1 MKNSIIINSKINSYN
16 KTINVSG
23 DKSLSIRWALMA
35 SIAIGKSKAFNLLN
49 SDDVKS
55 TLKVLRQLGV
65 NIYTNKHYCEIE
77 GKGLDGYKF
86 KKNLKLNAGNSG
98 TLARL
103 IAGLLIKSPY
113 KIKLIGDKSLSRR
126 DFKRVIEPLNK
137 FGVTFFPKKKY
148 SLPLYIKGSNY
159 IRPINYKE
167 EKGSAQCKSLVMLA
181 SLLSPGTTK
190 IKAKKSRNHTEI
202 LFKQLNIPIK
212 VKSSKNY
219 DYIDVSS
226 SNIDCLNYKIPG
238 DISSSAFFIVL
249 TLLSKNSKLIIKNV
263 NTNPTRIGVI
273 KILNKMG
280 AKIKYKNLKIY
291 MGEKVADI
299 HVKSCKKFKSIDC
312 SPFLNSSA
320 IDEFLIIFLVSAKA
334 NGTSTFRKLGEL
346 NQKESPRL
354 NIGSKILNLM
364 GIKTILKKDSIKII
378 GNPNLNLDKSF
389 EIKNFY
395 KDHRVFMMCVIAALV
410 FGGKWKINDKDSINS
425 SFPDFLNKIQ
435 ILKQ

>member
-148 SLPLYIKGSNY
+148 SLPLYIKGSDY

-202 LFKQLNIPIK
+202 LFRKLNIPIK

-219 DYIDVSS
+219 DYIEVSS

>member
-1 MKNSIIINSKINSYN
+1 MKNSIVINSKINSYN
-16 KTINVSG
+16 KAISVSG

-35 SIAIGKSKAFNLLN
+35 SIAIGKSKAFNLLD

-55 TLKVLRQLGV
+55 TLKILRQLGI
-65 NIYTNKHYCEIE
+65 NIYTNKNYCEIN
-77 GKGLDGYKF
+77 GKGIDGFKF
-86 KKNLKLNAGNSG
+86 RKNLELNAGNSG

-103 IAGLLIKSPY
+103 IAALLIKSPY
-113 KIKLIGDKSLSRR
+113 KIKLIGDKSLKRR

-137 FGVTFFPKKKY
+137 FGATFYPKNKY
-148 SLPLYIKGSNY
+148 SLPLYIKGSEY
-159 IRPINYKE
+159 IRPINYEE

-181 SLLSPGTTK
+181 SLLSPGITK

-202 LFKQLNIPIK
+202 LFKKLNIPIK
-212 VKSSKNY
+212 IKSSKNF
-219 DYIDVSS
+219 DFIEVAS

-249 TLLSKNSKLIIKNV
+249 TLLAKNSKLIIKNV
-263 NTNPTRIGVI
+263 NINPTRIGVI

-280 AKIKYKNLKIY
+280 AKIKFKNLKNY
-291 MGEKVADI
+291 MGEKIADI
-299 HVKSCKKFKSIDC
+299 HVKSCNKFKSIDC

-334 NGTSTFRKLGEL
+334 NGTSTFRKLEEL

-435 ILKQ
+435 ILRQ

>member
-1 MKNSIIINSKINSYN
+1 MNNTIFINSKINSFD
-16 KTINVSG
+16 KTIYISG

-35 SIAIGKSKAFNLLN
+35 SIAIGKSRAFNLLN

-55 TLKVLRQLGV
+55 TIKILRQLGV
-65 NIYTNKHYCEIE
+65 NIFKNKNYCEIN
-77 GKGLDGYKF
+77 GRGIDGFKF
-86 KKNLKLNAGNSG
+86 KKNLQLNAGNSG

-103 IAGLLIKSPY
+103 IAGLLIRSPY

-126 DFKRVIEPLNK
+126 DFKRVIEPLKK
-137 FGVTFFPKKKY
+137 FGATFYPKNRY
-148 SLPLYIKGSNY
+148 CLPLYIKGTEY
-159 IRPINYKE
+159 IRPINYE
-167 EKGSAQCKSLVMLA
+167 EKKGSAQCKSLVMLA

-202 LFKQLNIPIK
+202 LFKKLNIPIK
-212 VKSSKNY
+212 IKSLKNY
-219 DYIDVSS
+219 DFIEVSS

-263 NTNPTRIGVI
+263 NINPTRVGVI

-280 AKIKYKNLKIY
+280 AKIKFKNLKIY
-291 MGEKVADI
+291 MGEKIADI
-299 HVKSCKKFKSIDC
+299 HVKSCNKFKSINC
-312 SPFLNSSA
+312 SPVLNSSA

-334 NGTSTFRKLGEL
+334 SGTSTFRKLGEL

-354 NIGSKILNLM
+354 NIGSKILNQM

-389 EIKNFY
+389 KIKNFY

-410 FGGKWKINDKDSINS
+410 FGGKWRINDKDSINS
-425 SFPDFLNKIQ
+425 SFPDFLNKIK
-435 ILKQ
+435 ILKK

>member
-148 SLPLYIKGSNY
+148 SLPLYIKGSDY

-202 LFKQLNIPIK
+202 LFRKLNIPIK

-219 DYIDVSS
+219 DYIEVSS

-410 FGGKWKINDKDSINS
+410 FGGRWKINDKDSIKS
-425 SFPDFLNKIQ
+425 SFPDFLNI
-435 ILKQ
+435 IENLKQ

>member
-1 MKNSIIINSKINSYN
+1 MKNSIVINSKINSYN
-16 KTINVSG
+16 KAISVSG

-35 SIAIGKSKAFNLLN
+35 SIAIGKSKAFNLLD

-55 TLKVLRQLGV
+55 TLKILRQLGV
-65 NIYTNKHYCEIE
+65 NIYANKNYCEIN
-77 GKGLDGYKF
+77 GNGIGGFKF
-86 KKNLKLNAGNSG
+86 RKNLELNAGNSG

-103 IAGLLIKSPY
+103 IAALLIKSPY
-113 KIKLIGDKSLSRR
+113 KIKLIGDKSLKRR

-137 FGVTFFPKKKY
+137 FGATFYPKNKY
-148 SLPLYIKGSNY
+148 SLPLYIKGSEY
-159 IRPINYKE
+159 IRPINYEE

-181 SLLSPGTTK
+181 SLLSPGITK

-202 LFKQLNIPIK
+202 LFKKLNIPIK
-212 VKSSKNY
+212 IKSSKNF
-219 DYIDVSS
+219 DLIEVAS
-226 SNIDCLNYKIPG
+226 SNIDCFNYKIPG

-249 TLLSKNSKLIIKNV
+249 TLLAKNSKLIIKNV
-263 NTNPTRIGVI
+263 NINPTRIGVI

-280 AKIKYKNLKIY
+280 AKIKFKNLKNY
-291 MGEKVADI
+291 MGEKIADI
-299 HVKSCKKFKSIDC
+299 HVKSCNKFKSIDC

-334 NGTSTFRKLGEL
+334 NGTSTFRKLDEL

-425 SFPDFLNKIQ
+425 SFPDFLNKIK

>member
-1 MKNSIIINSKINSYN
+1 MKNSIVINSKINSYN

-35 SIAIGKSKAFNLLN
+35 SIAIGKSKAFNLLD

-55 TLKVLRQLGV
+55 TLKILRQLGINV
-65 NIYTNKHYCEIE
+65 YTNKNYCEIN
-77 GKGLDGYKF
+77 GKGIDGFKF
-86 KKNLKLNAGNSG
+86 RKNLELNAGNSG

-103 IAGLLIKSPY
+103 IAALLIKSPY
-113 KIKLIGDKSLSRR
+113 KIKLIGDKSLKRR

-137 FGVTFFPKKKY
+137 FGATFYPKNKY
-148 SLPLYIKGSNY
+148 SLPLYIKGSEY
-159 IRPINYKE
+159 IRPINYEE

-181 SLLSPGTTK
+181 SLLSPGITK

-202 LFKQLNIPIK
+202 LFKKLNIPIK
-212 VKSSKNY
+212 IKSSKNF
-219 DYIDVSS
+219 DFIEVAS
-226 SNIDCLNYKIPG
+226 SNIDCLNYRIPG

-249 TLLSKNSKLIIKNV
+249 TLLAKNSKLIIKNV
-263 NTNPTRIGVI
+263 NINPTRIGVI

-280 AKIKYKNLKIY
+280 AKIKFKNLKKY
-291 MGEKVADI
+291 MGEKIADI
-299 HVKSCKKFKSIDC
+299 HVKSCNKFKSIDC

-334 NGTSTFRKLGEL
+334 NGTSTFRKLDEL